1 MMNKL
6 MVLLK
11 ASFSQLRIYL
21 LCITGIVAANVIA
34 SVIVYLSLGG
44 EHQDDVSVA
53 NLFTIFLIFVASVL
67 PVSFFKR
74 IINLG
79 ASRKEYYVG
88 VLIIYTI
95 WSAVFSLFNI
105 LWLQIEIGIIRKY
118 EHTLNI
124 LEIFHWDQFGLVGM
138 FVYQFG
144 AYMMLMS
151 LLNLLF
157 SGLRHFVGWIIWA
170 LLIAAIPIGTSL
182 SSLRPKVAEGLLT
195 LLFND
200 SLLQG
205 FGLTFLFSCIFL
217 AGGWLFTR
225 RRTI

>member
-1 MMNKL
+1 MNKL

-11 ASFSQLRIYL
+11 ASFYELRIYL
-21 LCITGIVAANVIA
+21 LCITGIVAVNVIA
-34 SVIVYLSLGG
+34 SVVVHLSLGG
-44 EHQDDVSVA
+44 EHKADMSVA
-53 NLFTIFLIFVASVL
+53 NLFTISLIFVASIL
-67 PVSFFKR
+67 PISFFKR

-88 VLIIYTI
+88 VLVINTI
-95 WSAVFSLFNI
+95 WSAVFSLFNT
-105 LWLQIEIGIIRKY
+105 LWLQIEIGVIRKY
-118 EHTLNI
+118 EHTINI

-157 SGLRHFVGWIIWA
+157 SGLRHFVGWIIWL
-170 LLIAAIPIGTSL
+170 LLIAAIPIATSL
-182 SSLRPKVAEGLLT
+182 SSLRPKVADGFLMLF
-195 LLFND
+195 FND

-205 FGLTFLFSCIFL
+205 FGLTFLFSCIFM

>member
-11 ASFSQLRIYL
+11 ASFLQLRIYL
-21 LCITGIVAANVIA
+21 LCITGIVALNVIA

-44 EHQDDVSVA
+44 EHEDDVSVA

-105 LWLQIEIGIIRKY
+105 LWLQIEIGIIQKY

-182 SSLRPKVAEGLLT
+182 PSLRPKVAEGFLT